1 MPPIG
6 RRRSDCPGPISHPE
20 RCRAAGRR
28 EHEVPF
34 SAAVR
39 ALTVPSNWS
48 EFGQTPQFRQGPDS
62 SRRGY
67 YSVRSATRE
76 DKGTMAPLLPNARKH
91 NLRRLAQEIHSATA
105 CLSASRAAICKQ
117 VGLNVAQWRAL
128 AAIDRST
135 FVLSI
140 SDLARL
146 LRRSRQSMHPLACG
160 LERAGWVRFLPNPDD
175 RRLLHMQIT
184 ARGKSI
190 VSAAEGSF
198 NTWLLTM
205 ASDLSDHDLGKLAD
219 TMRAIH
225 ERIARA
231 RDYV

>member
-1 MPPIG
+1 MRHPPDPTG
-6 RRRSDCPGPISHPE
+6 ESMRYPS
-20 RCRAAGRR
+20 
-28 EHEVPF
+28 

-67 YSVRSATRE
+67 YSVRSPVRSATRE

-128 AAIDRST
+128 AAIDRAT

-160 LERAGWVRFLPNPDD
+160 LERAGWVRF
-175 RRLLHMQIT
+175 QIG
-184 ARGKSI
+184 R
-190 VSAAEGSF
+190 
-198 NTWLLTM
+198 
-205 ASDLSDHDLGKLAD
+205 ASC
-219 TMRAIH
+219 R
-225 ERIARA
+225 ER
-231 RDYV
+231 V

>member
-1 MPPIG
+1 
-6 RRRSDCPGPISHPE
+6 
-20 RCRAAGRR
+20 
-28 EHEVPF
+28 
-34 SAAVR
+34 
-39 ALTVPSNWS
+39 
-48 EFGQTPQFRQGPDS
+48 
-62 SRRGY
+62 
-67 YSVRSATRE
+67 
-76 DKGTMAPLLPNARKH
+76 MAPLLPNARKH
-91 NLRRLAQEIHSATA
+91 NLRCLAQEIHSATA

-175 RRLLHMQIT
+175 RRLLQMQIT

-198 NTWLLTM
+198 NTWLR
-205 ASDLSDHDLGKLAD
+205 SEERRVGKEGRCRWAPHREK
-219 TMRAIH
+219 THR
-225 ERIARA
+225 
-231 RDYV
+231 